1 MEKIYPVISPDA
13 NIPGAIIAS
22 DGMDDNYN
30 LKISSE
36 SYEVFVNNDKVGNK
50 ILLTQTDNPEDLND
64 FLKNNGFKDYK
75 LNMSGNRIVIESN
88 ERPQQMKEILST
100 YLSTR

>member
-1 MEKIYPVISPDA
+1 MIERKIIYLFDFRRIGHGKIYPVISPDA

-64 FLKNNGFKDYK
+64 FLKIMVLKIIN
-75 LNMSGNRIVIESN
+75 
-88 ERPQQMKEILST
+88 
-100 YLSTR
+100 